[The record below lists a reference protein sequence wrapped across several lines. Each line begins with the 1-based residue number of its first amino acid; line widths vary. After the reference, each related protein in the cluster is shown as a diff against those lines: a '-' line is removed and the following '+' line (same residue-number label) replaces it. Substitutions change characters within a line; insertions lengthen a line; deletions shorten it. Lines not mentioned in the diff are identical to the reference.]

1 MRVLGTLTTAWSTTT
16 SSIDDSNYI
25 DTLYTTASTTATSS
39 LGGNPQVNA
48 QLQAANDY
56 IDSLSVEQLA
66 EFDEMLAQKEV
77 EFDLGN
83 GQKAVIPKG
92 DTPAEKTYKKI

>member
-39 LGGNPQVNA
+39 LGGNPQVNV
-48 QLQAANDY
+48 QLHAANDY

-83 GQKAVIPKG
+83 GQKAVIPKV
-92 DTPAEKTYKKI
+92 DTPTEKTYKKI